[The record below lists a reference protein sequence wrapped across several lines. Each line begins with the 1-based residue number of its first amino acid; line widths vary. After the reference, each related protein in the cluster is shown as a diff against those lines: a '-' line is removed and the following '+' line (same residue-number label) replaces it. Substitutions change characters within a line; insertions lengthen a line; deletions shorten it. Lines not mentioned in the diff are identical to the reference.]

1 MMVILIDLER
11 LNWELNKLS
20 ENISKDFIYVRTK
33 VISFVDEFRVNG
45 GNDVFDIS
53 DLKQAFTEIP
63 KEITD
68 KLFLPIKRTTFTGA
82 MILNQNRLDGIGN
95 VMGTVADTY
104 VSDDGIEVLM
114 AFDKKRFKGIDKE
127 FNSKF
132 EASMSCTINPSSG
145 EVSNVGLGIFP
156 KTR

>member
-1 MMVILIDLER
+1 M
-11 LNWELNKLS
+11 NKDS
-20 ENISKDFIYVRTK
+20 ENTNKDFIYVRTR
-33 VISFVDEFRVNG
+33 VMSFDDEFRVNG
-45 GNDVFDIS
+45 NNDVFDTS
-53 DLKQAFTEIP
+53 DLEQAFIEIP

-68 KLFLPIKRTTFTGA
+68 KLFFPRKRATFTDV
-82 MILNQNRLDGIGN
+82 MILNQNNDRIEN
-95 VMGTVADTY
+95 VMGIVVDTY

-132 EASMSCTINPSSG
+132 EASMSCTIDPSSG
-145 EVSNVGLGIFP
+145 EVSNVGLGVFP

>member
-1 MMVILIDLER
+1 M
-11 LNWELNKLS
+11 NKES
-20 ENISKDFIYVRTK
+20 ENTNKDFIYVRTR
-33 VISFVDEFRVNG
+33 VMSFDDEFRVNG
-45 GNDVFDIS
+45 NNDVFDTS
-53 DLKQAFTEIP
+53 DLEQAFIEIP

-68 KLFLPIKRTTFTGA
+68 KLFFPRKRATFTDV
-82 MILNQNRLDGIGN
+82 MILNQNNDRIEN
-95 VMGTVADTY
+95 VMGIVVDTY

-132 EASMSCTINPSSG
+132 EASMSCTIDPSSG
-145 EVSNVGLGIFP
+145 EVSNVGLGVFP